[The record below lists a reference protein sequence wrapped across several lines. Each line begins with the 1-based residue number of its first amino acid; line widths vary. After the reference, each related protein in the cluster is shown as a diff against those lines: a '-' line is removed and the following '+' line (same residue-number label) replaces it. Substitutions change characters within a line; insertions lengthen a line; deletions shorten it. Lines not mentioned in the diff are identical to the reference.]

1 MKKTKLMLILCGLMM
16 TTVLFISS
24 CQKKKE
30 TTTTPPDTNTS
41 SASDNNTSES
51 ASKDINN
58 IGSES
63 IDNGSL
69 STYRLG
75 GGLLSPMSGSVT
87 ITPDTTN
94 KKVTVLFTGFVGRDG
109 NTRNGTL
116 VYSWAG
122 SFHWFKDAGFN
133 IQVTTPFND
142 YTVSNP
148 SSGTFTISITKKSVR
163 NLGNTGGNYT
173 WSDTAN
179 LTIAKPSGGGT
190 ITWNRTGTMVLLNT
204 NQITYAGVSVPGV
217 YGTLPG
223 PGGIMLIDWAH
234 AVIGFTGNATGTNAG
249 SSYTANIT
257 NRVEY
262 NFNCSPTSYTF
273 FHPPVAG
280 SIDFT
285 PSGKP
290 TRTINYGTGTCD
302 DTYTVT
308 IGTYSV
314 QLSFI

>member
-1 MKKTKLMLILCGLMM
+1 MKKTKLTLILCGLMM
-16 TTVLFISS
+16 ATVLFISS
-24 CQKKKE
+24 CQKK
-30 TTTTPPDTNTS
+30 TTTTTTPPPPDTNTS
-41 SASDNNTSES
+41 SATDNNTSEG
-51 ASKDINN
+51 ASKDLMN

-69 STYRLG
+69 STYRLSG
-75 GGLLSPMSGSVT
+75 GMLSPLSGSIT
-87 ITPDTTN
+87 ITPNPTAKT
-94 KKVTVLFTGFVGRDG
+94 VTIAFVNFVGRDG
-109 NTRNGTL
+109 NTRNGTVL
-116 VYSWAG
+116 YDWSG
-122 SFHWFKDAGFN
+122 STGGATYFKDAGFCVY
-133 IQVTTPFND
+133 VTTPLND
-142 YTVSNP
+142 YTVGNAT
-148 SSGTFTISITKKSVR
+148 SGTFTITINKKHVR
-163 NLGNTGGNYT
+163 NLGAIGGNYT

-179 LTIAKPSGGGT
+179 LTIVKPSSGGT

-204 NQITYAGVSVPGV
+204 SQITYNGVSVPGV
-217 YGTLPG
+217 YPTTTGF
-223 PGGIMLIDWAH
+223 IDWTQAI
-234 AVIGFTGNATGTNAG
+234 IGFTGNASGANAG

-257 NRVEY
+257 SRVEY
-262 NFNCSPTSYTF
+262 NFNCSPTSYPF

-314 QLSFI
+314 TLSFI